1 MFLIFTVISS
11 NLDDINIEYDKI
23 KGINVIIT
31 AAIII
36 EFSKLNFFFHNIL
49 LYLLYAKITTF
60 YILSGKLSF

>member
-36 EFSKLNFFFHNIL
+36 EFSKLNFF
-49 LYLLYAKITTF
+49 
-60 YILSGKLSF
+60 S